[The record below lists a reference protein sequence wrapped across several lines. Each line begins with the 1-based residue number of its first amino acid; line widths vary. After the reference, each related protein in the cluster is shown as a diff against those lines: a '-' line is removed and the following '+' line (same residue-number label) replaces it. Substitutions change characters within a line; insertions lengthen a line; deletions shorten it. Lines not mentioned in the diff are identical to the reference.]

1 MVCDSSRDFVAFSIP
16 SFHYMD
22 VLLAELEVKLG
33 DKIRKGG
40 KRNEI
45 RQRGGRK
52 ELTEGEWA
60 LRGRGR
66 GS

>member
-1 MVCDSSRDFVAFSIP
+1 
-16 SFHYMD
+16 MD